1 MPSNVKDFT
10 PQANFPAHNFNFAMK
25 VKVMGTN
32 LGYLLKSSQLYFNMM
47 AGFTDFVEKLYGSL
61 FFF

>member
-1 MPSNVKDFT
+1 
-10 PQANFPAHNFNFAMK
+10 
-25 VKVMGTN
+25 MGTN

-61 FFF
+61 FFLRDLFIIWLANQFKNNKS